1 MGRVLIPQKV
11 DAAGERLLAEAG
23 HEIVIPKQFD
33 ETTLID
39 AVRDCDAI
47 LLRTA
52 AVGAA
57 VLQAGKKL
65 QIVARHGAGY
75 NNVDVETASEL
86 GIWVTNTPDAT
97 TMSVA
102 EFTLG
107 AIIACAKQ
115 SFRLNKAL
123 LEDDFYRK
131 NRFLGQDLS
140 GKTLS
145 IIGLGRIGREVAK
158 RAYYGLGMRV
168 IAYSPHIPADLP
180 PYIEAVSRD
189 EAFAGADFVSLHMPL
204 TNCSRASI
212 GANEFLNMKPEAFL
226 INCARGEVIVEAE
239 LIQALEAGRIAGAF
253 LDVFEQEPPEKD
265 NPLLHMEQVIVTPHM
280 ASNTKECMRRMA
292 VGAASEIVLVLD
304 GKAPKWPVN
313 QPAELKKK

>member
-11 DAAGERLLAEAG
+11 DAAGEKLLRDAG
-23 HEIVIPKQFD
+23 HELIIPEQYD
-33 ETTLID
+33 EATLKE

-52 AVGAA
+52 EVGAA

-75 NNVDVETASEL
+75 NNVDVAAASEL

-97 TMSVA
+97 TESVA

-123 LEDDFYRK
+123 LENDFYRK

-145 IIGLGRIGREVAK
+145 IIGLGRIGRAVAK

-168 IAYSPHIPADLP
+168 IAYSPHVPADLP
-180 PYIEAVSRD
+180 PYIEAVSKD
-189 EAFAGADFVSLHMPL
+189 EAFAQADFVSLHMPL
-204 TNCSRASI
+204 TKSSRGSI

-226 INCARGEVIVEAE
+226 INCARGEVVVETD
-239 LIQALEAGRIAGAF
+239 LIRALEDGRIAGAF

-292 VGAASEIVLVLD
+292 EGAASEIVLVLD